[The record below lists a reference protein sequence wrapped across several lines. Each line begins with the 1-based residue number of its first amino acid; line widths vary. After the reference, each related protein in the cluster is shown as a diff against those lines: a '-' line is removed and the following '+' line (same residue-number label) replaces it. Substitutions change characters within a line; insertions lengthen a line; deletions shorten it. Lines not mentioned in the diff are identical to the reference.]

1 MLLTAPEA
9 PAPSDAGARL
19 PAQMTAITVVVPVG
33 PQDEA
38 AFDALARRLAT
49 LAPDMPVIGAAEG
62 TRAASLN
69 AGARAART
77 PFLWFLHADCAVEA
91 RHLAALAAAL
101 ATRPDAVHFFDLA
114 FVNDG
119 PRAARLNAWG
129 GNLRA
134 RLVRLPFGDQ
144 GLAMHVGTW
153 RRLGGFPEGLSYGED
168 HVFIWRAHLEGVPV
182 RRIPLPLP
190 TSARAYRA
198 RGWLR
203 LTLLRQWL
211 WLRQAAPF
219 ALRLLARRLARG
231 RH

>member
-1 MLLTAPEA
+1 MLLTRPAAP
-9 PAPSDAGARL
+9 PSSDAGMRLAART
-19 PAQMTAITVVVPVG
+19 AAITVVVPVG

-38 AFDALARRLAT
+38 AFAALAQRLAA
-49 LAPDMPVIGAAEG
+49 LSPEVSLIGAAEG
-62 TRAASLN
+62 SRAASLN

-91 RHLAALAAAL
+91 RHLEALAAAL
-101 ATRPDAVHFFDLA
+101 AARPDAVHFFDLA
-114 FVNDG
+114 FVDDG
-119 PRAARLNAWG
+119 PWAVRLNAWG

-134 RLVRLPFGDQ
+134 RLLGLPFGDQ
-144 GLAMHVGTW
+144 GLAIRVDTW
-153 RRLGGFPEGLSYGED
+153 ERLGGFPEDLPYGED

-182 RRIPLPLP
+182 RRIPLPLA
-190 TSARAYRA
+190 TSARAYRE

-219 ALRLLARRLARG
+219 ALRLFARRLAG
-231 RH
+231 GQG